1 MKFLLLILAFLALG
15 ATFNGVKTAIS
26 TQQRVALV
34 GDIYDLK
41 VERDKFQSDWTALLA
56 EQKALVSNHKIEQ
69 AIKEGLELHNPS
81 STQVVYLDNK

>member
-1 MKFLLLILAFLALG
+1 MKILLLILAFLALG
-15 ATFNGVKTAIS
+15 ATVNGVRTTLN

-41 VERDKFQSDWTALLA
+41 VERDKFQSDWAALLA
-56 EQKALVSNHKIEQ
+56 EQKALVSNRKIEQ
-69 AIKEGLELHNPS
+69 AIKEGLELHNPT